1 MSQNHCA
8 IQGCKISI
16 FNKPFGVS
24 LFSCPTSNEMRNK
37 WLHALRNRCALLDW
51 SRSRVCSKHFEH
63 KCFDSKKRLKENAIP
78 TLFPVYKKVLRH
90 HDTTPDKNKI
100 DKLMSKL
107 TQSELIADIK
117 NSMKKVTE
125 PVNFENFVTD
135 DLKCRPDASIETQ
148 LWLLIKK
155 QDNLNNRLL
164 EHVVQNKKHIE
175 VLQKNIDEKKSS
187 TKDVDQNVET
197 YKYIIKCLQ
206 EKLSTLEEQIEILT
220 AVESR

>member
-1 MSQNHCA
+1 
-8 IQGCKISI
+8 
-16 FNKPFGVS
+16 
-24 LFSCPTSNEMRNK
+24 
-37 WLHALRNRCALLDW
+37 
-51 SRSRVCSKHFEH
+51 
-63 KCFDSKKRLKENAIP
+63 
-78 TLFPVYKKVLRH
+78 
-90 HDTTPDKNKI
+90 
-100 DKLMSKL
+100 MSKL

-117 NSMKKVTE
+117 NSMKKVKE

-135 DLKCRPDASIETQ
+135 DLKCRLDASIETQ

-175 VLQKNIDEKKSS
+175 VLQKNIDEKKTSK
-187 TKDVDQNVET
+187 KDVDQNVET

-206 EKLSTLEEQIEILT
+206 EKLATLEEQIEILT